1 MEVVWR
7 EKVNRPPHLSECP
20 FNTYRMAGANI
31 ILVSLEGNIGSGKST
46 LLNKLKEAEPS
57 WVFVD
62 EPVDSWMS
70 IKNQDGEN
78 LLEAFYKDKKRWS
91 YTFQN
96 AAVLTRGMMIKEA
109 VEKAS
114 DTPTVIVMER
124 CIETDHKVFATMLE
138 RDGMLNGI
146 EWELYSRWYS
156 FLNTMVPAMNAY
168 IWVDV
173 SPDVCAQRIMKRNRH
188 GEEGIPLAYLND
200 LHDSHT
206 QWLSHET
213 SVCRSTDLEE
223 IRKYIHSL

>member
-1 MEVVWR
+1 MNS
-7 EKVNRPPHLSECP
+7 KK
-20 FNTYRMAGANI
+20 I

-46 LLNKLKEAEPS
+46 LLRQLKEAEPS

-70 IKNQDGEN
+70 IKNSDGEN

-109 VEKAS
+109 VEKAG

-124 CIETDHKVFATMLE
+124 CIETDRQVFATMLE
-138 RDGMLNGI
+138 EDGLLNGI
-146 EWELYSRWYS
+146 EWELYNRWYS
-156 FLNTMVPAMNAY
+156 FLSGMLPPMDAY

-173 SPDVCAQRIMKRNRH
+173 PPEVCAQRIVKRNRH
-188 GEEGIPLAYLND
+188 GEEGIPLSYLKELD
-200 LHDSHT
+200 KAHSV
-206 QWLSHET
+206 WLSHT
-213 SVCRSTDLEE
+213 HSVYRGTDLEK
-223 IRKYIHSL
+223 IRNYISDLAYSL